1 MPYFL
6 IHSRKFSAP
15 VIQHIHP
22 FILTFMRNKE
32 LEQSLIPGRT
42 SFILNTNVKES
53 YKTRFQNTVCKLV
66 NHAGQKNWYLIET
79 RQNFTGMHFLKGT
92 VEVNKF
98 LILIRN
104 PLAFRRDKKQDV
116 IVYMPSDINNPG
128 DFELSRTKLVS
139 WAQIEKIENNI

>member
-1 MPYFL
+1 
-6 IHSRKFSAP
+6 
-15 VIQHIHP
+15 
-22 FILTFMRNKE
+22 MRNKE

-53 YKTRFQNTVCKLV
+53 YRTRFQNTVCKLV

-79 RQNFTGMHFLKGT
+79 GQNFRGVHFSKGA

-104 PLAFRRDKKQDV
+104 PLAFKRDKKQDV
-116 IVYMPSDINNPG
+116 IVYLPSDMSNPVN
-128 DFELSRTKLVS
+128 FELSRTKLVS
-139 WAQIEKIENNI
+139 WAQIDRIENNIENYIK